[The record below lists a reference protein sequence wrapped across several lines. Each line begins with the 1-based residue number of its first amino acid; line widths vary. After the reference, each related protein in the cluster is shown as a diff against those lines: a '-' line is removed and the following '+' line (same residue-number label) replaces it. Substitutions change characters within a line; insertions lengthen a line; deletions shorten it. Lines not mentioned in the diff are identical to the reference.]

1 MNPTVEWTNGRQNRK
16 EEFLGNIEGALLANL
31 VGLEFLSG
39 VMNEFP
45 NRIRIGRENIIILG
59 ELANYCIPIQ
69 KLINTFTNPFE
80 YRSGYGLPQVE
91 VHPRHKWIKNEPRA
105 CIQPASQSG
114 IPATDSL
121 AILINSLIAD
131 RGLFSHSS
139 QTSFRKALLSIYGYT
154 ISPITDIFSS
164 FLSEEFNATLNPEKE
179 EITIPGT
186 HGWTW
191 HVSGLTDPELRDF
204 KLSSSIRGGAHRLHS
219 LDTAYSVPYASI
231 ESLMIVLSK
240 APGFLLT
247 EEGREFLNRE
257 SMIEGGIE
265 LKESIAKVWAPYRR
279 IFNREMAEIED

>member
-1 MNPTVEWTNGRQNRK
+1 M
-16 EEFLGNIEGALLANL
+16 
-31 VGLEFLSG
+31 
-39 VMNEFP
+39 
-45 NRIRIGRENIIILG
+45 
-59 ELANYCIPIQ
+59 
-69 KLINTFTNPFE
+69 
-80 YRSGYGLPQVE
+80 
-91 VHPRHKWIKNEPRA
+91 
-105 CIQPASQSG
+105 
-114 IPATDSL
+114 
-121 AILINSLIAD
+121 
-131 RGLFSHSS
+131 
-139 QTSFRKALLSIYGYT
+139 ALLSIYGYT

-191 HVSGLTDPELRDF
+191 HVSGLTDPELMDF

-231 ESLMIVLSK
+231 ESLMIILSK